1 MKTNPSTLETFFSN
15 LFSCLLVFSLF
26 SCPFPLH
33 FNLGGCGLVLS
44 PSERF
49 RNIVSQFGDQKLTQT
64 KNIVNNCKPPPDL
77 CTHQYFRSTSSVN
90 LTSVCV
96 SVFFFG
102 TWHHHQQQQTNHSEI
117 VDDSRSEPF
126 SGGEKKTLP
135 PFFIQIDWWFLH
147 SMCGRIEK
155 LCGLFENRAGN
166 G

>member
-33 FNLGGCGLVLS
+33 FTLGGCGLVLS
-44 PSERF
+44 PSECF

-77 CTHQYFRSTSSVN
+77 WTHQYFRSTSSVN

-96 SVFFFG
+96 SVFFWYL
-102 TWHHHQQQQTNHSEI
+102 TSSSTTETNHSEI
-117 VDDSRSEPF
+117 VDDSRPEPF
-126 SGGEKKTLP
+126 SGGEKKKLP
-135 PFFIQIDWWFLH
+135 PFFIQIDWWFSH
-147 SMCGRIEK
+147 SMCGRSEK